1 MPDITSQI
9 MPELDFEKVRKFYSV
24 DTYRI
29 PQNIK
34 EEIYLDFGNY
44 GKYISRGFADREEA
58 ANDKEVTACRCF
70 KCNKTMKRIIKWFST
85 NSKSYYGLFSCQEH
99 GLIKGRFRIKST
111 DDKQYYAIRILKCTD
126 EEGGKKIKMR
136 QQREKEHRR
145 AKRLGT
151 L

>member
-1 MPDITSQI
+1 

-44 GKYISRGFADREEA
+44 GKYISRGFTDREEA

-70 KCNKTMKRIIKWFST
+70 KCNKTMKRIIKMVF
-85 NSKSYYGLFSCQEH
+85 Y
-99 GLIKGRFRIKST
+99 
-111 DDKQYYAIRILKCTD
+111 
-126 EEGGKKIKMR
+126 
-136 QQREKEHRR
+136 QQQVLLWSFFMSGTWSN
-145 AKRLGT
+145 KRSIQN
-151 L
+151 